1 MRQTLGLSST
11 KKKHKQLK
19 KDTIPSWFAFRAMQ
33 EPRRILIQFTSPPPV
48 YGPPTYTQHLEEM
61 LKKSESELVDEKS
74 EILELQQELNYVY

>member
-1 MRQTLGLSST
+1 
-11 KKKHKQLK
+11 
-19 KDTIPSWFAFRAMQ
+19 MQ